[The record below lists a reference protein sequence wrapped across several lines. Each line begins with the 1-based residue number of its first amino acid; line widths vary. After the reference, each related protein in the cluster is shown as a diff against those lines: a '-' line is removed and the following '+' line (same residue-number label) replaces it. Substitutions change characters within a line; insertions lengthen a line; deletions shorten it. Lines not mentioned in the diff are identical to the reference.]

1 MVAEEQAVVAERGHG
16 DADLSQ
22 VIQVLQDRGL
32 GREEERRSCRE
43 ASALGGRT
51 GSGEQGKGAP
61 GWVSHKNGKSKLGSP
76 LGDGW
81 EELII

>member
-1 MVAEEQAVVAERGHG
+1 M
-16 DADLSQ
+16 
-22 VIQVLQDRGL
+22 
-32 GREEERRSCRE
+32 
-43 ASALGGRT
+43 LGGRT
-51 GSGEQGKGAP
+51 GSGEQGKGDP